1 MFKYC
6 KGLRMLKF
14 IFFIF
19 CILFA
24 IGIFVAIVRILWFIG
39 SKLIEIISGDANKD
53 NDNKL
58 KEKITKLENENEKL
72 KTLVERLE
80 HYLKWKKDSKS

>member
-1 MFKYC
+1 
-6 KGLRMLKF
+6 MLKF